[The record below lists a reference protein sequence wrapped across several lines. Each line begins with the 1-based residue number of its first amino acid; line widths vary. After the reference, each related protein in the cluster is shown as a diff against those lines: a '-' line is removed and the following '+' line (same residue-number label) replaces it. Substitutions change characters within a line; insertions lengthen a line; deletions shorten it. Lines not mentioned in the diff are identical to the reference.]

1 MTHWVRPR
9 SRWKVWIKSYR
20 RQWPSRG
27 RREPTLPSHSSPA
40 RSPASSIF
48 NVETERI
55 QNVDLLTLVKEEVVG
70 AAQLISGVKTVGI
83 EVAAL
88 SLSKTTI
95 AIGTRQS
102 VPFKEEKISPSYFK
116 DRFQIFL
123 TIADRWRR
131 TRLGVFWFNETLERH
146 RVQNIMI
153 AGFNTTV

>member
-1 MTHWVRPR
+1 M
-9 SRWKVWIKSYR
+9 
-20 RQWPSRG
+20 
-27 RREPTLPSHSSPA
+27 
-40 RSPASSIF
+40 
-48 NVETERI
+48 
-55 QNVDLLTLVKEEVVG
+55 DLLTLVKEEVVG

-102 VPFKEEKISPSYFK
+102 VPFKEEKVSPSYFK

-131 TRLGVFWFNETLERH
+131 TRLGVFWFNETLERKGTEF
-146 RVQNIMI
+146 RKPGQLDT
-153 AGFNTTV
+153 AGLSSLSNVKLSVSIKF

>member
-1 MTHWVRPR
+1 M
-9 SRWKVWIKSYR
+9 
-20 RQWPSRG
+20 
-27 RREPTLPSHSSPA
+27 
-40 RSPASSIF
+40 
-48 NVETERI
+48 ETERI

-102 VPFKEEKISPSYFK
+102 VPFKEENVSPSYFK
-116 DRFQIFL
+116 DRFPIFL

-146 RVQNIMI
+146 KNQKTRT
-153 AGFNTTV
+153 AGYGWTV

>member
-1 MTHWVRPR
+1 M
-9 SRWKVWIKSYR
+9 
-20 RQWPSRG
+20 
-27 RREPTLPSHSSPA
+27 
-40 RSPASSIF
+40 
-48 NVETERI
+48 ETERI

-102 VPFKEEKISPSYFK
+102 VPFKEERVSPSHFK
-116 DRFQIFL
+116 DIFPIFL

-146 RVQNIMI
+146 KNQKTRT
-153 AGFNTTV
+153 AEYGWTV